1 MKNQCPQFDKGR
13 LLLFISL
20 KAFEI
25 LIEKKKYDFSSFSL
39 YATESCHIQPFHI
52 HI

>member
-25 LIEKKKYDFSSFSL
+25 VIEKKNMIFQVLVYMPQSL
-39 YATESCHIQPFHI
+39 YSFEKW
-52 HI
+52 